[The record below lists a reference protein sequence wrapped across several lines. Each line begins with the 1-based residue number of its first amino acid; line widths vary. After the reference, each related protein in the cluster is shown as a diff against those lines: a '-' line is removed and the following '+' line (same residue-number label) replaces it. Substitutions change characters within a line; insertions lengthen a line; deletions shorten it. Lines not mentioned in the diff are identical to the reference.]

1 MKVKTRD
8 KPTTHDQNIITAS
21 RDCPIP
27 IRLYYV
33 DNDDDIYNVIN
44 IIKGHYTYSVG
55 SFVQA
60 VERNGKYMLTLGG
73 TNLFS
78 HNSEN

>member
-27 IRLYYV
+27 NYYYV
-33 DNDDDIYNVIN
+33 DDDDDIYIVIN
-44 IIKGHYTYSVG
+44 IIKGHYTYSAG
-55 SFVQA
+55 NFIQA

-73 TNLFS
+73 TNPFS
-78 HNSEN
+78 HNSKN